1 MGEQDG
7 RSMCRV
13 CRGPLEHKKTG
24 RPRLYCG
31 DACRSTAYRR
41 RQGQQSRAYHQAQ
54 REQKR
59 LEALPLTERVMDME
73 KDEPVYTFSD
83 GRRLYRCLAC
93 GKLYEAKRR
102 YRQHYRRFCSDPC
115 EKKAKY
121 HSARLDDAYE
131 VLHQQH
137 SRASWPIWRRIEA
150 GKLSPLCPQCGK
162 PFVPSYGKAGRPRK
176 YCNDACRKA
185 AYERRWRASH
195 NGKPRQHRYADCP
208 VCGERFDRT
217 DSVGRRSRKYCSEQC
232 NRQMKNERKKLRR
245 LGLLPPAQHLGRPIK
260 KRVHRRRQAE
270 REPLMKGWKRV
281 GGLVTYVGQ

>member
-131 VLHQQH
+131 ALHQQH
-137 SRASWPIWRRIEA
+137 ARASWP
-150 GKLSPLCPQCGK
+150 S
-162 PFVPSYGKAGRPRK
+162 
-176 YCNDACRKA
+176 
-185 AYERRWRASH
+185 WRASH

-232 NRQMKNERKKLRR
+232 NRRMKNERKKLRAK
-245 LGLLPPAQHLGRPIK
+245 GLLPPAQHLGRPIQ